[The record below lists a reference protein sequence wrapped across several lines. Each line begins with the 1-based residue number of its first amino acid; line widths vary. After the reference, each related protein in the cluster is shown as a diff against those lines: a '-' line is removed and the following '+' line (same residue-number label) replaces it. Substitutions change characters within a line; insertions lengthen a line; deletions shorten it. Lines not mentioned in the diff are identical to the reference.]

1 MSQPPQ
7 NQPPPGYLGG
17 PPAAHPGA
25 PPPGYPGPPPENPK
39 AKRLVNLS
47 TLLGWGGIGMMF
59 LLAPIIGIA
68 VKSFPVGAVLCGLG
82 FASAIAGAIV
92 GQIGRAM
99 QGRVI

>member
-1 MSQPPQ
+1 
-7 NQPPPGYLGG
+7 
-17 PPAAHPGA
+17 
-25 PPPGYPGPPPENPK
+25 
-39 AKRLVNLS
+39 
-47 TLLGWGGIGMMF
+47 MMF